1 MRYQEEEKRQSSRPI
16 SIPHSGSSFKGHT
29 TVDNKLK
36 APSKPMPKVNR
47 TSSIE
52 LADDEYEK
60 NLYKPRQIQ
69 PSRRRQKAEEVLLN
83 EIFEN
88 VIDSCIKQD
97 RHKIFSA
104 PVKSKDAPRYY
115 EVIHDPIDLGTMK
128 NKAKRSEYYTRDEI
142 ASDFELLRSNAELYN
157 GAASTIA

>member
-1 MRYQEEEKRQSSRPI
+1 M
-16 SIPHSGSSFKGHT
+16 
-29 TVDNKLK
+29 
-36 APSKPMPKVNR
+36 
-47 TSSIE
+47 
-52 LADDEYEK
+52 
-60 NLYKPRQIQ
+60 YKPRQIQ

-115 EVIHDPIDLGTMK
+115 EVIFNPIDLGSMK
-128 NKAKRSEYYTRDEI
+128 NKAKRAEYFSKDEI
-142 ASDFELLRSNAELYN
+142 MADFQLLMLNAELYN
-157 GAASTIA
+157 GRESAIAQQARELVDHAQRKLDEQQADVLSFEVLVKEKVESGLLPGK

>member
-1 MRYQEEEKRQSSRPI
+1 MNQAYSGK
-16 SIPHSGSSFKGHT
+16 PHDSKS
-29 TVDNKLK
+29 K
-36 APSKPMPKVNR
+36 APKPPQKLQRN
-47 TSSIE
+47 SSLD

-97 RHKIFSA
+97 RQKIFSA
-104 PVKSKDAPRYY
+104 PVKSKEAPRYY
-115 EVIHDPIDLGTMK
+115 EVIHNPIDLGSMK
-128 NKAKRSEYYTRDEI
+128 NKAKRAEYYSRDEI
-142 ASDFELLRSNAELYN
+142 MADF
-157 GAASTIA
+157 

>member
-1 MRYQEEEKRQSSRPI
+1 MKYYEEEKRHFNRQI
-16 SIPHSGSSFKGHT
+16 SINQSGSSFKGHHT
-29 TVDNKLK
+29 TVDNKSK
-36 APSKPMPKVNR
+36 APVKTMPKVTR
-47 TSSIE
+47 TSSLE

-88 VIDSCIKQD
+88 VIDACIKQD
-97 RHKIFSA
+97 RQKVFIA

-115 EVIHDPIDLGTMK
+115 EVI
-128 NKAKRSEYYTRDEI
+128 
-142 ASDFELLRSNAELYN
+142 
-157 GAASTIA
+157 